1 MIVRTNPSWHCA
13 NHTGKVQNGSR
24 VTNDTCSNPMEKERG
39 IGMCLSSAR
48 GQDVP
53 HWLLVKCSSTSSA
66 LGCTWWERSRAVI
79 PSGQGRNGAG
89 MSPSNHR
96 AKTASHRKWEYPPSL
111 QQCPLWGARDQQS
124 PQWTVM
130 LFHPPKRSYWEL
142 QMARV
147 AVLKIRMTQL
157 WSESF
162 YFCLLA
168 SVIWF
173 PSYSLNHSEMCFYRQ
188 GQLCHSCFPIFK
200 LEDIH

>member
-1 MIVRTNPSWHCA
+1 MCTSQIPGTLGIVCIVQEVKTKPSWLFFAEVQKRLHKGTTRQWGQREHKELHWNMIVRTNPSWHCA

-89 MSPSNHR
+89 MSPSKHR

-124 PQWTVM
+124 PQ
-130 LFHPPKRSYWEL
+130 
-142 QMARV
+142 
-147 AVLKIRMTQL
+147 
-157 WSESF
+157 
-162 YFCLLA
+162 
-168 SVIWF
+168 
-173 PSYSLNHSEMCFYRQ
+173 
-188 GQLCHSCFPIFK
+188 
-200 LEDIH
+200 